1 MIDHVGINVSD
12 YERSKAFYV
21 EALAP
26 VGYELGIEREG
37 RAAGFVEQTEL
48 GRKPSFWLE
57 ATRTPVTENGH
68 ISFGPPT
75 GRRSTHSTPRRWPPA
90 EPTMARQASGRS
102 TTRTT
107 TAPSS
112 ATPTATTSRR
122 YVTAPPARRVPKR
135 CAGGPRLAGG
145 GDAVKWR
152 RFAAVSAPR

>member
-57 ATRTPVTENGH
+57 ATRTPVTENVH
-68 ISFGPPT
+68 ISFG
-75 GRRSTHSTPRRWPPA
+75 
-90 EPTMARQASGRS
+90 
-102 TTRTT
+102 
-107 TAPSS
+107 APDR
-112 ATPTATTSRR
+112 ATVDAFH
-122 YVTAPPARRVPKR
+122 AAALA
-135 CAGGPRLAGG
+135 AGGTDNGPPGVRKIYHPHYYGAFVRDPDGNNIEAVCHRPAG
-145 GDAVKWR
+145 
-152 RFAAVSAPR
+152 

>member
-57 ATRTPVTENGH
+57 ATRTPVTENVH
-68 ISFGPPT
+68 ISFG
-75 GRRSTHSTPRRWPPA
+75 
-90 EPTMARQASGRS
+90 
-102 TTRTT
+102 
-107 TAPSS
+107 APDR
-112 ATPTATTSRR
+112 ATVDAFHAAAL
-122 YVTAPPARRVPKR
+122 V
-135 CAGGPRLAGG
+135 AGGTIKCPPGVRKIYHPQYYAAFVRYLVGSNIEAVISCPAG
-145 GDAVKWR
+145 
-152 RFAAVSAPR
+152 